1 MDTAIFEQLIRE
13 QQPHVRRLVRD
24 IARRYHLAVPEIEEF
39 TTRVDRALERNDY
52 ELLRAFDR
60 RSTWETYLT
69 TVITRLF
76 FDFQTELWGQWRPS
90 AASQAL
96 GPGAML
102 LEELMMRDHLPLT
115 DATEL
120 MRSTHRVDLSRHRIE
135 LLARE
140 LGLTND
146 LGAHEDRPTAADS
159 EGGAEADARDPA
171 IQVALR
177 DAIALLSPEDRML
190 LAMRY
195 VDRQPITRIA
205 KLLKADPRPLQRR
218 IEQAKEVLRTSLLTQ
233 GIAIEDVDALL
244 LQAEVDASSPHRRWW
259 MLVLPRP

>member
-1 MDTAIFEQLIRE
+1 MDTVIFEQLIR
-13 QQPHVRRLVRD
+13 QQRPHLRRLVRD
-24 IARRYHLAVPEIEEF
+24 ISRRYHLAASESTEF
-39 TTRVDRALERNDY
+39 TARVDHAFERHDY

-69 TVITRLF
+69 TVVTRLF
-76 FDFQTELWGQWRPS
+76 FEFQTELWGQWRPS

-102 LEELMMRDHLPLT
+102 LEELMMRDRLPLA
-115 DATEL
+115 DAAQV
-120 MRSTHRVDLSRHRIE
+120 MRTTHRVDLSRQRIE
-135 LLARE
+135 ELARE
-140 LGLTND
+140 LGLTGD
-146 LGAHEDRPTAADS
+146 LGVDH
-159 EGGAEADARDPA
+159 GYAEAPGRAVGAGIHAHDPA

-177 DAIALLSPEDRML
+177 DAITLLLPEDRML